1 MGQRVLIL
9 CREFELHVRGKG
21 QIQVEKLKMENKQ
34 IKRAQNNS
42 YGRKIA

>member
-9 CREFELHVRGKG
+9 CREFELHVRGKR
-21 QIQVEKLKMENKQ
+21 QIQVDKLKMENKQ
-34 IKRAQNNS
+34 IKTAQNNS